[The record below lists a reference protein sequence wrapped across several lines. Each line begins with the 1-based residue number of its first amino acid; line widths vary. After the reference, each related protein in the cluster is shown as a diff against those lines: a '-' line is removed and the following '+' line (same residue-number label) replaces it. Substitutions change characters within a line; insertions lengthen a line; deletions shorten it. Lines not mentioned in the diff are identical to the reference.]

1 MKKRK
6 LLLLV
11 TVGFVLLY
19 ILSTFTF
26 AFMSFEIIED
36 EWQRVDNSFSLQM
49 QEDLHNF
56 SKNYKSEKPYTQ
68 EDFDK
73 LMYSMTYL
81 YESSYPTLFAL
92 IDNKTN
98 EIVVRSKSIVDFYDA
113 DTGDYRYIDVEPYM
127 TSEIKAELWSIAE
140 ELNHN
145 RINLT
150 KMSFAIEDGKY
161 IPVEMTVGTGRMED
175 YKTVKI
181 TDYTPELVIDNN
193 KGDYLVF
200 NGYAFQQKGYTADMY
215 KMMELQLKGKLGT
228 INYSEADYG
237 ATEIVSD
244 GMNKGYRAVVGSG
257 SREIGGRY
265 YTYILIGPAYN
276 EYYET
281 FTDEHFV
288 GSMILQGILFL
299 IAYLIAIRVA
309 SNLYKKNEQMTKAQR
324 AFTSAA
330 AHELKTPLSV
340 IQNQCECIIENVA
353 PEKNEDYIKS
363 VYDEAVRMNGI
374 VSSFLQYNRLVN
386 ADKLQ
391 KEKCS
396 LREIV
401 LTETEKYKAFAD
413 MRGVTI
419 NAEISADEITV
430 NCNRDLISMAV
441 DNYLSNAI
449 KYATGEKSVTVKLQ
463 NSRFSVYNTC
473 DGISAD
479 TADSMWDILS
489 RDNKPTTKDGS
500 STGMGLPICAE
511 IFKAHGYEYG
521 YRNVRDGV
529 EFYFDAQ

>member
-19 ILSTFTF
+19 LLSTFTF

-49 QEDLHNF
+49 QEDLHSF
-56 SKNYKSEKPYTQ
+56 SKKHEDGQVYTPK
-68 EDFDK
+68 DFEEFVFD
-73 LMYSMTYL
+73 MHYL
-81 YESSYPTLFAL
+81 YGDEHPTLFAL
-92 IDNKTN
+92 IDNETN
-98 EIVVRSKSIVDFYDA
+98 EVVVRSKNIVRFYSDVIHE
-113 DTGDYRYIDVEPYM
+113 YIYVDLDPY
-127 TSEIKAELWSIAE
+127 
-140 ELNHN
+140 
-145 RINLT
+145 LT
-150 KMSFAIEDGKY
+150 KEKREEFLSIQKEVNNTYNISKISFAVDGDNF
-161 IPVEMTVGTGRMED
+161 IPVEMTVATPKMED
-175 YKTVKI
+175 YKTIKL
-181 TDYTPELVIDNN
+181 TDYTSNLIVDENRQFRFYNL
-193 KGDYLVF
+193 KT
-200 NGYAFQQKGYTADMY
+200 KGYTANMY
-215 KMMELQLKGKLGT
+215 KWMELQLEDRINEIINSPIQLSGNSSYLG
-228 INYSEADYG
+228 IGNR
-237 ATEIVSD
+237 
-244 GMNKGYRAVVGSG
+244 GYNSTVQCGGIDIGSKT
-257 SREIGGRY
+257 
-265 YTYILIGPAYN
+265 YTYIFIGPAYN
-276 EYYET
+276 ECVET
-281 FTDEHFV
+281 FTNEYFV
-288 GSMILQGILFL
+288 ASMVLQGILFA
-299 IAYLIAIRVA
+299 IAYLIALRVA
-309 SNLYKKNEQMTKAQR
+309 TKIYKKSEQLTRSQR

-401 LTETEKYKAFAD
+401 LTEIEKYKAFAD

-419 NAEISADEITV
+419 NAEIPVDEITV

-449 KYATGEKSVTVKLQ
+449 KYATGEKRVTVKLQ
-463 NSRFSVYNTC
+463 NGRFSVYNTC
-473 DGISAD
+473 EGISAD
-479 TADSMWDILS
+479 TAESMWDILS
-489 RDNKPTTKDGS
+489 RDNKARTKDGS

-521 YRNVRDGV
+521 YRNVKDGV
-529 EFYFDAQ
+529 EFYFAAK

>member
-1 MKKRK
+1 MTKKK
-6 LLLLV
+6 L
-11 TVGFVLLY
+11 VGLISLGFAVMFVVCSVMLFLACMTAESFRNTTDKINENIEY
-19 ILSTFTF
+19 TLSRY
-26 AFMSFEIIED
+26 EEKY
-36 EWQRVDNSFSLQM
+36 Q
-49 QEDLHNF
+49 
-56 SKNYKSEKPYTQ
+56 SEKEIEKNLNELFSDASRSFNQYPYI
-68 EDFDK
+68 
-73 LMYSMTYL
+73 
-81 YESSYPTLFAL
+81 FAL
-92 IDNKTN
+92 IEPETG
-98 EIVVRSKSIVDFYDA
+98 EVVGQ
-113 DTGDYRYIDVEPYM
+113 TGSYISFKQNLDDEWTYLNIEPYL
-127 TSEIKAELWSIAE
+127 TSEIKKQLLDYRNKLKSKQFYIY
-140 ELNHN
+140 
-145 RINLT
+145 R
-150 KMSFAIEDGKY
+150 MSFNISSGEY
-161 IPVEMTVGTGRMED
+161 IPVDMDIGFYDLYEKE
-175 YKTVKI
+175 TVKF
-181 TDYTPELVIDNN
+181 TDYEPELEIIEEAEF
-193 KGDYLVF
+193 YLF
-200 NGYAFQQKGYTADMY
+200 NYIFHDLDEKH
-215 KMMELQLKGKLGT
+215 
-228 INYSEADYG
+228 INH
-237 ATEIVSD
+237 
-244 GMNKGYRAVVGSG
+244 
-257 SREIGGRY
+257 RY
-265 YTYILIGPAYN
+265 YNDLREFVTEVAEEVKAGEHLNGGGGFKGNDKVYYRGIDRIN
-276 EYYET
+276 KKEYVSCFAATHNQYYDT
-281 FTDEHFV
+281 LTKTAFGHTTVMLLF
-288 GSMILQGILFL
+288 LFL
-299 IAYLIAIRVA
+299 IIYLIVVKVA
-309 SNLYKKNEQMTKAQR
+309 SKLYDKNQKLNQSLR

-386 ADKLQ
+386 TDKLQ

-449 KYATGEKSVTVKLQ
+449 KYATGEKKVTVKLQ

-489 RDNKPTTKDGS
+489 RDNKARTKDGS

-521 YRNVRDGV
+521 YRNVKGGA
-529 EFYFDAQ
+529 EFYFSAH